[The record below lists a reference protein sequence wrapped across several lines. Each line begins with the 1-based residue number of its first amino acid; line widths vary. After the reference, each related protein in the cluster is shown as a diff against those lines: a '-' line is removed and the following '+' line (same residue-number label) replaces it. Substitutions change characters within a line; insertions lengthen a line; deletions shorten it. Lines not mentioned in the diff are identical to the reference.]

1 MNIGMLLD
9 KEFYGDLR
17 VENEVQA
24 LCSAGYTVFVYCF
37 TFDGKYKEGDY
48 FGAKIIHIPVLKTF
62 AYKLRGLTNT
72 TFNFYPNYLV
82 KLIENHIKNNNIG
95 VFHVH
100 DLFLFEA
107 GLKLRELFPQI
118 KLVGDLHEN
127 YVEGL
132 KHYKFANTFPG
143 KYLISIKKWE
153 KSEIDWCNKYDYLI
167 TVIEEAVER
176 YSSLGVQKDKMS
188 VVANYVNLETFK
200 IDDFDESI
208 TNKLNHHKTLTYV
221 GGFDNHRGLES
232 LISAI
237 PKIVKSVKGFK
248 LILVGS
254 GRNYSDIVA
263 LSKTLR
269 IENYISFEGWQ
280 SHKLLPSYIQAS
292 DMCIIPH
299 LKTEHTD
306 NTIPHKLFQYM
317 LLKKP
322 VLASNCKPIERIINE
337 AKCGLIYRS
346 NDADDLAQKAIKLF
360 NHSEIKKFG
369 ENGYNAVITKY
380 NWKETSKNLID
391 LYSSISKK

>member
-24 LCSAGYTVFVYCF
+24 LCSAGYNVFVYCF
-37 TFDGKYKEGDY
+37 NFDGKYSEGDY
-48 FGAKIIHIPVLKTF
+48 LGGKIIHLPVSKKFT
-62 AYKLRGLTNT
+62 YKLRGLTNT
-72 TFNFYPNYLV
+72 IFNIYPNYLV
-82 KLIENHIKNNNIG
+82 KLIKSHVKNDHID

-107 GLKLRELFPQI
+107 GLKLKQLFPRLI
-118 KLVGDLHEN
+118 LVGDLHEN

-143 KYLISIKKWE
+143 KFLISIKKWE
-153 KSEIDWCNKYDYLI
+153 KSEIEWCNKYDYLI

-176 YSSLGVQKDKMS
+176 YADLGIPRKKMS
-188 VVANYVNLETFK
+188 VIANYVNLDTFK
-200 IDDFDESI
+200 IDDFDNSI
-208 TNKLNHHKTLTYV
+208 INKFKQNKTLTYV
-221 GGFDNHRGLES
+221 GGFDQHRGLES
-232 LISAI
+232 LISAV
-237 PKIVKSVKGFK
+237 PKLVQNIKGFK

-254 GRNYSDIVA
+254 GRNYDDIVKLA
-263 LSKTLR
+263 EELQ
-269 IENYISFEGWQ
+269 IEDHISFEGWQ
-280 SHKLLPSYIQAS
+280 PHNLLPSYIQTS
-292 DMCIIPH
+292 DICIIPH
-299 LKTEHTD
+299 LKTEHTN

-322 VLASNCKPIERIINE
+322 VLASNCNPIERIIKE
-337 AKCGLIYRS
+337 AQCGLIYRS
-346 NDADDLAQKAIKLF
+346 NDADDLVQKAIELF
-360 NHSEIKKFG
+360 NHPEINKFG

-391 LYSSISKK
+391 LYSSIRKN

>member
-1 MNIGMLLD
+1 MNVGMLLD

-24 LCSAGYTVFVYCF
+24 LCSAGYSVFVYCF
-37 TFDGKYKEGDY
+37 TFDGKYKEDHY
-48 FGAKIIHIPVLKTF
+48 LGAKVIHLPVSKNF

-72 TFNFYPNYLV
+72 AFNFYPNYLV
-82 KLIENHIKNNNIG
+82 KLIKNYIKNNHID

-107 GLKLRELFPQI
+107 GLKIKELFPQI

-143 KYLISIKKWE
+143 KFLISIKKWE
-153 KSEIDWCNKYDYLI
+153 KSEIEWCKKYNYLI

-176 YSSLGVQKDKMS
+176 YSSLGISKEKMS
-188 VVANYVNLETFK
+188 VVANYVNLDTFK

-208 TNKLNHHKTLTYV
+208 INKYKQYKTLTYV

-232 LISAI
+232 LISAV
-237 PKIVKSVKGFK
+237 PKIVKSVRGFK

-254 GRNYSDIVA
+254 GRNHYNIIKLA
-263 LSKTLR
+263 KNLQ
-269 IENYISFEGWQ
+269 IEKYISFEGWQ
-280 SHKLLPSYIQAS
+280 SHNLLPSYIKVS
-292 DMCIIPH
+292 DICIIPH
-299 LKTEHTD
+299 LKTGHTD

-322 VLASNCKPIERIINE
+322 VLASNCKPIERIVDE
-337 AKCGLIYRS
+337 SQCGLIYKS
-346 NDADDLAQKAIKLF
+346 NDADDLAQKAIELF
-360 NHSEIKKFG
+360 NHSEINKFG
-369 ENGYNAVITKY
+369 ENGYNAVMTKY
-380 NWKETSKNLID
+380 NWNETSKNLID
-391 LYSSISKK
+391 LYSSISKI